1 METRELVREVPGEG
15 RRGRSA
21 ANAEED
27 EEDEERSR
35 RERRVE
41 ADTLG
46 NLYNYPQG
54 RPEAAG
60 GGTWGG

>member
-1 METRELVREVPGEG
+1 METRELVREVPDEG
-15 RRGRSA
+15 RRGRSG
-21 ANAEED
+21 
-27 EEDEERSR
+27 EREVKREGGS

-54 RPEAAG
+54 RPEAVG
-60 GGTWGG
+60 G